1 MGNLLKDLKKY
12 LKDTPD
18 DVIEKDMKDL
28 DEYNKTGP
36 DMLDILPD
44 QNVKTDECSIYDILG
59 LKEKIETLDGFI
71 NRMKARKNLASY
83 HIIVEVPEIL
93 IPEVIELAER
103 KLEDLKSELS
113 QYTIT
118 KE

>member
-1 MGNLLKDLKKY
+1 MGNLLKYLKKY

-18 DVIEKDMKDL
+18 DVIEKDMDWL

-44 QNVKTDECSIYDILG
+44 QNVKTDGCSIDDILE
-59 LKEKIETLDGFI
+59 LKDDISRLVSFIINILENENINYPTSIKIP
-71 NRMKARKNLASY
+71 KC
-83 HIIVEVPEIL
+83 IIKDVT
-93 IPEVIELAER
+93 ELAER
-103 KLEDLKSELS
+103 KIEDLKSELS

>member
-18 DVIEKDMKDL
+18 DVIEKDMDGL
-28 DEYNKTGP
+28 DEYNKTGQ

-44 QNVKTDECSIYDILG
+44 PNVKTDGCSIDDILE
-59 LKEKIETLDGFI
+59 LKDDISILESFI
-71 NRMKARKNLASY
+71 A
-83 HIIVEVPEIL
+83 EIL
-93 IPEVIELAER
+93 SNEIIHYPNSIKIPDCIVKDVTELAER

-113 QYTIT
+113 RYTIT